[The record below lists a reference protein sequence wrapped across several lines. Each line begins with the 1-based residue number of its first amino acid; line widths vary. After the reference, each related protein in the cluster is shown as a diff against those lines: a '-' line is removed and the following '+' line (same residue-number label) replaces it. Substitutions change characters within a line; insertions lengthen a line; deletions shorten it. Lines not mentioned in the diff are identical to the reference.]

1 MALIS
6 SPLLP
11 AVAKSQLWVMEFK
24 PMNFG
29 AIDRC
34 LCLNSTC
41 CYIGSVGSLGKYRL
55 LDIAWSF
62 HELTSN
68 KLLPQL

>member
-29 AIDRC
+29 AIDTC

>member
-11 AVAKSQLWVMEFK
+11 AIAKGQPWVMEFK

-29 AIDRC
+29 AIDVC
-34 LCLNSTC
+34 VSIQHAVT
-41 CYIGSVGSLGKYRL
+41 
-55 LDIAWSF
+55 
-62 HELTSN
+62 
-68 KLLPQL
+68 